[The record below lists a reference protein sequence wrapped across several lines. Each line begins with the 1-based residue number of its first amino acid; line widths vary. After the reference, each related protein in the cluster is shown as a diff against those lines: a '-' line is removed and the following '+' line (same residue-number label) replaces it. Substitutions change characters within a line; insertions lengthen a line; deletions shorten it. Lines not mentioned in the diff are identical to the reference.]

1 MTLAARALAQLAG
14 WPDLTEAEPSCG
26 IGRAVGSVHGEIAHF
41 HSERDVDLHLT
52 ARAIRRLAG
61 DLRRFDAV
69 RVVPGSSWVT
79 IRLDASADVDL
90 LLSLTSVALKALQ
103 ADGADRA
110 GRAADDG
117 AGPPGPGAPA
127 TVSGCNDR
135 RGVGFLRT

>member
-1 MTLAARALAQLAG
+1 MTLAARALAQLAD

-90 LLSLTSVALKALQ
+90 LLSLTSVALQALQ
-103 ADGADRA
+103 AD
-110 GRAADDG
+110 RAADDG
-117 AGPPGPGAPA
+117 AGLPGPDAPA
-127 TVSGCNDR
+127 AVSGCNDR

>member
-26 IGRAVGSVHGEIAHF
+26 IGRAVSSVHGEIAHF
-41 HSERDVDLHLT
+41 HSERDVDLQLT

-90 LLSLTSVALKALQ
+90 LLSLTSVALQALQ
-103 ADGADRA
+103 ADRP
-110 GRAADDG
+110 ADDG
-117 AGPPGPGAPA
+117 AGLPGPDAPA